1 FNNPADATSPSE
13 SELAIIGLKKE
24 INEVELFLTKTFR
37 PLNDGKD
44 CNDRDYIKDEE
55 EISRNKENID
65 AYEESSNSSCQTM
78 ILEDIVNLR
87 DPVFQDREVTQ
98 FEFLPMFA
106 DTNTNIEDGVSMY
119 FNPET
124 VLSVEL
130 EIQ

>member
-1 FNNPADATSPSE
+1 MLLIDEIDFNNPADATSPSE

-24 INEVELFLTKTFR
+24 INE
-37 PLNDGKD
+37 
-44 CNDRDYIKDEE
+44 DEE